1 MKRKRIIAAL
11 AASVCIFVSGCSSP
25 TLTAASEPTS
35 ATTTA
40 EQTAAKTTAEHTT
53 AETTAKQTTAETTA
67 KQTTAETT
75 AKQTTAETTA
85 KQTTAETT
93 AKQTTAETTAK
104 QTTAETTAKQTTAE
118 TTAEQTTAKTTAET
132 TAPKTEKEQET
143 TTMEAPAETEKK
155 YIALTFDD
163 GPNTTT
169 TADVLDVLGEYGV
182 TASFFVV
189 GQNINSST
197 GAVMK
202 RSHDMGC
209 EINSHSYTHSYM
221 DKMEAE
227 DMREEMEKTA
237 ELIHD
242 YTGEYP
248 KFFRPPYIAVNST
261 LYENVDIPFICGI
274 GCNDWNQKI
283 PAAKRVQ
290 VIERS
295 CDDGDIILLHD
306 SAGNDQTVEALKE
319 IIPFYLE
326 QGYEFVTVTELF
338 KAKGITPS
346 ADTEIMY
353 SSATETGF

>member
-1 MKRKRIIAAL
+1 MKLKSFLGAFAL
-11 AASVCIFVSGCSSP
+11 AACLIISGCGAQTSP
-25 TLTAASEPTS
+25 SAAEPS
-35 ATTTA
+35 ATSQQTTA
-40 EQTAAKTTAEHTT
+40 EQTAAETTAEQTTAKTTAEQTT
-53 AETTAKQTTAETTA
+53 TETTTE
-67 KQTTAETT
+67 
-75 AKQTTAETTA
+75 
-85 KQTTAETT
+85 
-93 AKQTTAETTAK
+93 
-104 QTTAETTAKQTTAE
+104 QTTAE
-118 TTAEQTTAKTTAET
+118 TTAEQTTAETTAEQTTAETTAEQTTADTTKQTTAET

-143 TTMEAPAETEKK
+143 TMKATAETEKK

-169 TADVLDVLGEYGV
+169 TADILDVLEGFGV
-182 TASFFVV
+182 KASFFVI
-189 GQNINSST
+189 GQNINSGS
-197 GAVMK
+197 GEVMK
-202 RSHDMGC
+202 RAHDMGC

-221 DKMEAE
+221 DKLEAE
-227 DMREEMEKTA
+227 DIREEMEKTA
-237 ELIHD
+237 DLIYE

-283 PAAKRVQ
+283 PSVKRVQ

-306 SAGNDQTVEALKE
+306 AAGNDQTVEALKE

-346 ADTEIMY
+346 SDTEIIY
-353 SSATETGF
+353 SSATETGY

>member
-1 MKRKRIIAAL
+1 
-11 AASVCIFVSGCSSP
+11 
-25 TLTAASEPTS
+25 
-35 ATTTA
+35 TTA
-40 EQTAAKTTAEHTT
+40 EQTTAETTVKQTTAETTAKQTT
-53 AETTAKQTTAETTA
+53 AETTAEQTTAETTAKQTTADTTAKQTTAETTA

-93 AKQTTAETTAK
+93 AKQTTA
-104 QTTAETTAKQTTAE
+104 
-118 TTAEQTTAKTTAET
+118 KTTAET
-132 TAPKTEKEQET
+132 TALKTEREQET

-169 TADVLDVLGEYGV
+169 TAAVLDVLEEYGV
-182 TASFFVV
+182 TASFFVI
-189 GQNINSST
+189 GQNISSES
-197 GAVMK
+197 GKVMK
-202 RSHDMGC
+202 RAHDMGC

-221 DKMEAE
+221 DKMDAE
-227 DMREEMEKTA
+227 EIKEEMERTA
-237 ELIHD
+237 ELIYS

-248 KFFRPPYIAVNST
+248 KFFRPPYIAVNSN
-261 LYENVDIPFICGI
+261 LYESVDIPFICGI
-274 GCNDWNQKI
+274 GCNDWEPKVT
-283 PAAKRVQ
+283 AERRAK
-290 VIERS
+290 VITRS

-306 SAGNDQTVEALKE
+306 AAGNDQTVEALKE

>member
-1 MKRKRIIAAL
+1 MKLKSLLGAFAL
-11 AASVCIFVSGCSSP
+11 AACLIISGCGAQTSP
-25 TLTAASEPTS
+25 SAAEPS
-35 ATTTA
+35 ATTV
-40 EQTAAKTTAEHTT
+40 EQTTADTT
-53 AETTAKQTTAETTA
+53 KQTTAETT
-67 KQTTAETT
+67 TE
-75 AKQTTAETTA
+75 
-85 KQTTAETT
+85 
-93 AKQTTAETTAK
+93 
-104 QTTAETTAKQTTAE
+104 QTTAE
-118 TTAEQTTAKTTAET
+118 TTAEQTATETTAEQTTADTTKQTTAET

-143 TTMEAPAETEKK
+143 TMEATAETEKK

-169 TADVLDVLGEYGV
+169 TADILDVLNEFGV
-182 TASFFVV
+182 TASFFVI
-189 GQNINSST
+189 GQNISSGS

-202 RSHDMGC
+202 RAHDMGC

-227 DMREEMEKTA
+227 KIKDEMERTA
-237 ELIHD
+237 DLIYE

-283 PAAKRVQ
+283 PAVKRVQ
-290 VIERS
+290 MITRS

-306 SAGNDQTVEALKE
+306 AAGNDQTVEALKE

-346 ADTEIMY
+346 ADTEIIY
-353 SSATETGF
+353 SSATETGY

>member
-1 MKRKRIIAAL
+1 MKQRKIIVAL
-11 AASVCIFVSGCSSP
+11 AASICLIISGCGSQTPPSSAE
-25 TLTAASEPTS
+25 TSAAAVLTASETT
-35 ATTTA
+35 AEQINAETTA
-40 EQTAAKTTAEHTT
+40 EQTTAETMAEQTT
-53 AETTAKQTTAETTA
+53 AETTAKQTTAETTAEQTTAETTAKQTTAETTAEQTTAETTA

-75 AKQTTAETTA
+75 AKQTTA
-85 KQTTAETT
+85 
-93 AKQTTAETTAK
+93 
-104 QTTAETTAKQTTAE
+104 
-118 TTAEQTTAKTTAET
+118 KTTEM
-132 TAPKTEKEQET
+132 KQET
-143 TTMEAPAETEKK
+143 TTMEVPAETEKK

-169 TADVLDVLGEYGV
+169 TADILDLLEEFGV
-182 TASFFVV
+182 KASFFVI
-189 GQNINSST
+189 GQNINSGS
-197 GAVMK
+197 GKVMK
-202 RSHDMGC
+202 RAHDMGC

-227 DMREEMEKTA
+227 DIAEEMEKTA
-237 ELIHD
+237 ELIYE

-261 LYENVDIPFICGI
+261 LYESVDIPFICGI

>member
-1 MKRKRIIAAL
+1 MKLKSFLGAFAL
-11 AASVCIFVSGCSSP
+11 AACLIISGCGAQTSP
-25 TLTAASEPTS
+25 TAAEPS
-35 ATTTA
+35 ATTA
-40 EQTAAKTTAEHTT
+40 EQTTAKTTTEQT
-53 AETTAKQTTAETTA
+53 AT
-67 KQTTAETT
+67 
-75 AKQTTAETTA
+75 
-85 KQTTAETT
+85 
-93 AKQTTAETTAK
+93 
-104 QTTAETTAKQTTAE
+104 E
-118 TTAEQTTAKTTAET
+118 TTAEQTTADTTKQTTAET
-132 TAPKTEKEQET
+132 TAPKTEKEQDT
-143 TTMEAPAETEKK
+143 TTMETPAETEKK

-169 TADVLDVLGEYGV
+169 TADILDVLNEFGV
-182 TASFFVV
+182 TASFFVI
-189 GQNINSST
+189 GQNINSGS

-202 RSHDMGC
+202 RAHDMGC

-227 DMREEMEKTA
+227 KIKDEMKKTA
-237 ELIHD
+237 DLIYE

-283 PAAKRVQ
+283 PAVKRVQ
-290 VIERS
+290 MITRS

-306 SAGNDQTVEALKE
+306 AAGNDQTVEALKE

-346 ADTEIMY
+346 ADTEIIY

>member
-1 MKRKRIIAAL
+1 MKLRNLLGAFSL
-11 AASVCIFVSGCSSP
+11 AACLIISGCGAQ
-25 TLTAASEPTS
+25 TAPPAAEPS
-35 ATTTA
+35 ATTT
-40 EQTAAKTTAEHTT
+40 EQTTTETTMEQTTVNTTTEQTT
-53 AETTAKQTTAETTA
+53 AETTTKQTTAETT
-67 KQTTAETT
+67 T
-75 AKQTTAETTA
+75 
-85 KQTTAETT
+85 
-93 AKQTTAETTAK
+93 
-104 QTTAETTAKQTTAE
+104 
-118 TTAEQTTAKTTAET
+118 EQTTTATTKQTTAET

-143 TTMEAPAETEKK
+143 TMKATAETEKK

-169 TADVLDVLGEYGV
+169 TADILDVLEEFGV
-182 TASFFVV
+182 KASFFVI
-189 GQNINSST
+189 GQNINSGS
-197 GAVMK
+197 GEVMK
-202 RSHDMGC
+202 RAHDMGC

-221 DKMEAE
+221 DKLEAE
-227 DMREEMEKTA
+227 DIREEMEKTA
-237 ELIHD
+237 DLIYE

-283 PAAKRVQ
+283 PAVKRVQ

-306 SAGNDQTVEALKE
+306 AAGNDQTVEALKE

-326 QGYEFVTVTELF
+326 QGYEFVTVTGLF

-346 ADTEIMY
+346 ADTEIIY
-353 SSATETGF
+353 SSATEGGY